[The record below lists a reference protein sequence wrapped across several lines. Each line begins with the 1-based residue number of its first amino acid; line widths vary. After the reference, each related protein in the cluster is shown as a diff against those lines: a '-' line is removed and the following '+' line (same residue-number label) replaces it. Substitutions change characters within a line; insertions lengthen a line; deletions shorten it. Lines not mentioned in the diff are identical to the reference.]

1 MARYT
6 SRRRRGRALTLPRAR
21 GQLVL
26 TLLLVVVAVLAVLAV
41 VGWVAAAPL
50 HILAGV
56 IVGVVGTLAFQRV
69 ARR

>member
-1 MARYT
+1 
-6 SRRRRGRALTLPRAR
+6 
-21 GQLVL
+21 
-26 TLLLVVVAVLAVLAV
+26 VLAV

>member
-6 SRRRRGRALTLPRAR
+6 SGRRRGQALSLPRAR